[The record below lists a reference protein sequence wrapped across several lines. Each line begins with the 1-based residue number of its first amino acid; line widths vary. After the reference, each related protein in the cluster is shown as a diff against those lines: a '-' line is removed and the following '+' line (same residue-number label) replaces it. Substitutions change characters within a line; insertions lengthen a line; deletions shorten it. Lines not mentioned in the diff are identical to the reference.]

1 MAVVTFHNEHRSIE
15 VDSGTNLRQL
25 MRKVGVTPYSGLDI
39 LTNCRGHN
47 FCGTCAVTIDGNK
60 GASPRGQDEEATI
73 RGNLLVA
80 KVVEKD
86 ARLACQTTVT
96 GDMVVRTHPVMVTDK
111 QQTRQRVTLL
121 GISTFFALTFL
132 AMFGILFF
140 DMIKKFRIF

>member
-15 VDSGTNLRQL
+15 VDQGTNLRQL
-25 MRKVGVTPYSGLDI
+25 MLRVGVTPYSGLSM

-47 FCGTCAVTIDGNK
+47 FCGTCAVTIVDNK
-60 GASPRGQDEEATI
+60 GASPRGQDEEGTI
-73 RGNLLVA
+73 RGNLLIA
-80 KVVEKD
+80 KVVENET
-86 ARLACQTTVT
+86 RLACQTTIT
-96 GDMVVRTHPVMVTDK
+96 GDMVVKTHPVRATDRE
-111 QQTRQRVTLL
+111 QTKERVTLL